1 MVNLDYKQAFSLN
14 LKTEK
19 VDEKGLYK
27 AFFMAGQIFADSGRI
42 SSRQIVIVS
51 CGNCIQSSLTGL
63 RSRKLEKLLSKQNV
77 IVSSWGEYDLKDNES
92 DSDEEIPIGYANDH
106 VILYKKEDKSI
117 DVDELA
123 SYKIEHKS
131 DLCSRL
137 TSKTSGSVFN
147 INYIREPEIN
157 NQIISKLMKTFPV
170 YEVSQPK
177 CVRVDT
183 SYGDATDLSYKRT
196 LIKTN
201 E

>member
-14 LKTEK
+14 SKTDK

-27 AFFMAGQIFADSGRI
+27 AFFLAGQIFADSGRI

-63 RSRKLEKLLSKQNV
+63 RSRKLEKLLTKQNV
-77 IVSSWGEYDLKDNES
+77 IVSSWSEYELKDNES

-106 VILYKKEDKSI
+106 VVLYKKDDKSI
-117 DVDELA
+117 DVDEMA

-137 TSKTSGSVFN
+137 SLKTGGSLFN
-147 INYIREPEIN
+147 INYIREPDVN

-183 SYGDATDLSYKRT
+183 SFGDATDLSYKRT
-196 LIKTN
+196 LIKSN